1 MERIHVVAFGD
12 PSKVREEIDRIKEV
26 VSKAGEK
33 AEEAERLC
41 SKLVEVVR
49 SVEDRDARFA
59 LAGTIVEEFLANTG
73 LTVSDLI
80 AILEITKLDI
90 YLSSLAASQQIGGIV
105 DQELQMERQLK

>member
-1 MERIHVVAFGD
+1 MERIHVIAFGD

-49 SVEDRDARFA
+49 SVEDKDARFA
-59 LAGTIVEEFLANTG
+59 LVGTIVEEFLANSE

-80 AILEITKLDI
+80 AILEITKLHI
-90 YLSSLAASQQIGGIV
+90 YMASLMELQQIGGIV